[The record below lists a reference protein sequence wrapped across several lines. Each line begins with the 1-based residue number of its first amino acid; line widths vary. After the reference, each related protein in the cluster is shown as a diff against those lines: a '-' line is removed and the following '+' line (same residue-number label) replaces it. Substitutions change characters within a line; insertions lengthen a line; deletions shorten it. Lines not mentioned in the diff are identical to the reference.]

1 MRRRCSGGWGMA
13 EAFDLEAHKQAMR
26 DAGWWE
32 DKTADDHLEAAIAAH
47 PERKAV
53 VAYRKDARYETPVKV
68 MTYAE
73 LGEAVA
79 QAAGSFRAMG
89 IGPGDVVGVML
100 PNWWE
105 FVVAVLALGRV
116 GAVPNPLMHIF
127 REHELRFMLGFAEAK
142 AILIPK
148 HFRNFDYGPMLDK
161 LQAEL
166 PALKYVI
173 EVDGEERSFDNLV
186 MKSGAAPV
194 SAAEGTPVDPGEMA
208 VLMYTSGTTGEPKG
222 VMHCFNTLFAC
233 TKSLS
238 TRFGLGDAEVVFGC
252 TPFGH
257 MTGYAAVMFQALYL
271 GSTIVMMDV
280 WEPEDAI
287 AIMRREGATHMPGA
301 TPFLADM
308 CRVILEGGKAPN
320 LRTYLCGGAQI
331 PPVVIENA
339 RKLLGLGASSL
350 WGMTEGLSGSLTEPE
365 KADTH
370 SATTDGRAVDG
381 VELLVADEN
390 LNPMPTGE
398 TGRLYFRGAQQFL
411 GYYKKPGLDG
421 RGPEGWFDTGDLAYM
436 NDEGYIRIDE
446 RSKDIIIRGGE
457 NVPVVEIETVIYSH
471 PRVVDAAIVGYPD
484 VRLGEKGCA
493 FLTLNDGGT
502 FDMKELC
509 AWMQEKGVAKQYWPE
524 AVEVIETMPR
534 TASGKIQKFVLKD
547 LAKKHSNI
555 TTDA

>member
-1 MRRRCSGGWGMA
+1 MA
-13 EAFDLEAHKQAMR
+13 KAFDLEAHKQAMR
-26 DAGWWE
+26 DAGWWQ
-32 DKTADDHLEAAIAAH
+32 DKTPDDLLGTAIKAH
-47 PERKAV
+47 PDRKAV
-53 VAYRKDARYETPVKV
+53 IAYRQDAGYDTPVRV

-89 IGPGDVVGVML
+89 IGRGDVVGLML

-105 FVVAVLALGRV
+105 FVVAALALGRV

-142 AILIPK
+142 AILIPS

-166 PALKYVI
+166 PHLEHVI
-173 EVDGEERSFDNLV
+173 KVDGGARSFDRLV
-186 MKSGAAPV
+186 MGSGAEPV
-194 SAAEGTPVDPGEMA
+194 PATEGTPVDPAEMA

-233 TKSLS
+233 TKALGA
-238 TRFGLGDAEVVFGC
+238 RFGLGDSEVIFGC

-257 MTGYAAVMFQALYL
+257 MTGYAAAMFQTLYYGGTMVL
-271 GSTIVMMDV
+271 MDI
-280 WEPEDAI
+280 WEPEA
-287 AIMRREGATHMPGA
+287 AVRMMVREGATHMPGA
-301 TPFLADM
+301 TPFLADI
-308 CRVILEGGKAPN
+308 CRVVAEGAEKPP
-320 LRTYLCGGAQI
+320 LRTFLCGGAQI

-365 KADTH
+365 KADIY
-370 SATTDGRAVDG
+370 SATTDGRALEG
-381 VELLVADEN
+381 VELLIADEN
-390 LNPMPTGE
+390 LNPVPQGE

-411 GYYKKPGLDG
+411 GYYRKPGLDG
-421 RGPEGWFDTGDLAYM
+421 RGPEGWFDTGDLAFM
-436 NDEGYIRIDE
+436 NADGYIRIDG

-457 NVPVVEIETVIYSH
+457 NVPVVEIESVLYSH
-471 PRVVDAAIVGYPD
+471 PRIADAAIVGYPD
-484 VRLGEKGCA
+484 ARLGEKGCA
-493 FLTLNDGGT
+493 FVVLTEGDFAMQDLRD
-502 FDMKELC
+502 
-509 AWMQEKGVAKQYWPE
+509 WMQDKGVARQYWPE
-524 AVEVIETMPR
+524 AVEVIAAMPR
-534 TASGKIQKFVLKD
+534 TASGKIQKFQLKAQA
-547 LAKKHSNI
+547 AKYSDV